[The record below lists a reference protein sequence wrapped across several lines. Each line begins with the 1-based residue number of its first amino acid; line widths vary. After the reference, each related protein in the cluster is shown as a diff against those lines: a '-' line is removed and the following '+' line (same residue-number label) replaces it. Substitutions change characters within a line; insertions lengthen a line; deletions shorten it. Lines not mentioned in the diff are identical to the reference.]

1 MTSYTGVVTSVS
13 PSKSL
18 VPVIAQ
24 AWGTSRAY
32 VYKLITRGCPVDS
45 VSAATEW
52 RNANAKLGVGYR
64 SRHASPDSIPADPEN
79 GESQG
84 AGVENRTNQP
94 PGFGGYPRKRP
105 RLNTIEKALKQAIEV
120 EEQAAEVVQACRT
133 GKHADKLVTAINAY
147 NKASANRIEMEEAV
161 LELQKKRSQL
171 ISIEDSKDIIR
182 RAWGPL
188 LTRLRAVGKRCASK
202 ANPVDD
208 VLAERVIS
216 EEIEAAILEGQTSY
230 QKALTHGPPTSE

>member
-1 MTSYTGVVTSVS
+1 MTSGSHS
-13 PSKSL
+13 RSL
-18 VPVIAQ
+18 VPAIAQ

-45 VSAATEW
+45 LESATEW

-64 SRHASPDSIPADPEN
+64 SGHTRPPSFSED
-79 GESQG
+79 QG
-84 AGVENRTNQP
+84 AGVENRTNQQ
-94 PGFGGYPRKRP
+94 PGFGGYRRKRA

-120 EEQAAEVVQACRT
+120 EEQAAAVVQECES

-161 LELQKKRSQL
+161 LELQKKRGEL
-171 ISIEDSKDIIR
+171 ISVEQAKDIIR

-208 VLAERVIS
+208 VMAERVIS
-216 EEIEAAILEGQTSY
+216 EEIESAILEGQASY
-230 QKALTHGPPTSE
+230 QKALSNGPPASE

>member
-1 MTSYTGVVTSVS
+1 
-13 PSKSL
+13 
-18 VPVIAQ
+18 
-24 AWGTSRAY
+24 
-32 VYKLITRGCPVDS
+32 VDS
-45 VSAATEW
+45 LESATEW

-64 SRHASPDSIPADPEN
+64 SGRSRPESFQADPEN
-79 GESQG
+79 PESQG
-84 AGVENRTNQP
+84 AGVNFQTNQQ

-120 EEQAAEVVQACRT
+120 EEQAAEVVQECRS

-161 LELQKKRSQL
+161 LELQKKRGQL
-171 ISIEDSKDIIR
+171 LSIEDSKEIIR

-202 ANPVDD
+202 ANPLDD
-208 VLAERVIS
+208 VLAEKVIS
-216 EEIEAAILEGQTSY
+216 EEVEAAILEGQTSY
-230 QKALTHGPPTSE
+230 QKALTHGPPDSK

>member
-1 MTSYTGVVTSVS
+1 MTSGSHS
-13 PSKSL
+13 RSL
-18 VPVIAQ
+18 VPAIAQ

-45 VSAATEW
+45 LEAATEW

-64 SRHASPDSIPADPEN
+64 SGHSRPDSISDE
-79 GESQG
+79 QG
-84 AGVENRTNQP
+84 AGVENRTNQQ
-94 PGFGGYPRKRP
+94 PGLGGYRRKRL
-105 RLNTIEKALKQAIEV
+105 RLNTIEKALKQAVEV
-120 EEQAAEVVQACRT
+120 EEQAAEVVQECQG

-161 LELQKKRSQL
+161 LELQKKRGEL
-171 ISIEDSKDIIR
+171 ISVEQAKDIIR

-208 VLAERVIS
+208 VMAERVIS
-216 EEIEAAILEGQTSY
+216 EEIESAILEGQTSY
-230 QKALTHGPPTSE
+230 QKALSNGPPSTE

>member
-1 MTSYTGVVTSVS
+1 VTSGS
-13 PSKSL
+13 HSRSL
-18 VPVIAQ
+18 VPAIAQ

-45 VSAATEW
+45 LESATEW

-64 SRHASPDSIPADPEN
+64 SGHSRPESFQADPEN
-79 GESQG
+79 PENQG
-84 AGVENRTNQP
+84 AGVENRTNQQ
-94 PGFGGYPRKRP
+94 PGFGGYRRKRL

-120 EEQAAEVVQACRT
+120 EEQAAEVVQECQG

-147 NKASANRIEMEEAV
+147 NKASANRIEMEESV
-161 LELQKKRSQL
+161 LELQKKRGEL
-171 ISIEDSKDIIR
+171 ISVEQAKDIIR

-202 ANPVDD
+202 ANPVED
-208 VLAERVIS
+208 VMAERVIS
-216 EEIEAAILEGQTSY
+216 EEIESAILEGQASY
-230 QKALTHGPPTSE
+230 QKALSNGPPASE